1 MRFIYQTIISLALL
15 LLLSSCGVF
24 GIHFKVKNPKHA
36 GTYPKETKKLLLLG
50 ARTKYRTC
58 FDVHYYALNVNINP
72 KKKYI
77 SGNVIINATAVNAFD
92 TFQLDLYKN
101 LKLTKIE
108 IDGQAA
114 TYIRKEGAIF
124 IHPTQNLQAGSN
136 FSIQVWYD
144 GKPIAA
150 KRPPWRGGSVWKYD
164 KNKSPWDGVACETE
178 GASLWWPNKEDVA
191 DEADSADVSLT
202 VPANL
207 MAVSNGV
214 LKDSSNNQNNT
225 CTYRWHISYPINNYN
240 ITFYLGNFKLL
251 KDEFVSKVN
260 GRHIALNYYV
270 LPYNYDKALAHFQ
283 QVKTYLAFYEE
294 KFGPYPWPDD
304 GFKLVESP
312 IEGMEHQTAIAYGSK
327 YKNDYYGFD
336 YIILH
341 ETAHEWWGNSV
352 TASDMADAWL
362 HEGFASYTE
371 ALYVERTQG
380 YEAYLDYMYG
390 QRIFIL
396 NKRAVVRKRGIR
408 YFDYHDEDIYN
419 KGSWVLHSLRY
430 VINNDSL
437 FFNIIKTF
445 RMENHQKQILS
456 ETFIETVNRLTGHN
470 YNWFFNQYLYKRE
483 APILEYR
490 WLDNY
495 FYYRWTNVD
504 PEFNKMPVEV
514 TINGEVYKVYPSLN
528 TKYIPLSEYGGNYQF
543 TSDDKAYYGL
553 KFNKHLE

>member
-1 MRFIYQTIISLALL
+1 MHSVYKIFISLALL
-15 LLLSSCGVF
+15 LLVSSCSLL

-36 GTYPKETKKLLLLG
+36 GAYPKETKKLLLLG
-50 ARTKYRTC
+50 TRTKYRTC
-58 FDVHYYALNVNINP
+58 FDVHYYALNLNINP
-72 KKKYI
+72 EKKQVGG
-77 SGNVIINATAVNAFD
+77 SVQINATVVTAFD
-92 TFQLDLYKN
+92 TLQLDLYKN
-101 LKLTKIE
+101 MKLTKIE
-108 IDGQAA
+108 VNGESA

-124 IHPTQNLQAGSN
+124 IHPAQNLQVGSN
-136 FSIQVWYD
+136 FSIQVWYN
-144 GKPIAA
+144 GKPITA
-150 KRPPWRGGSVWKYD
+150 KRPPWRGGSVWKHD

-191 DEADSADVSLT
+191 DEADSVDVNLT

-207 MAVSNGV
+207 MAVSNGI
-214 LKDSSNNQNNT
+214 LKDSINNQNNT
-225 CTYRWHISYPINNYN
+225 CTYKWHISYPINNYN
-240 ITFYLGNFKLL
+240 ITFYLGNLQLL
-251 KDEFVSKVN
+251 KDVYISKTT
-260 GRHIALNYYV
+260 GLHIPLNYYV
-270 LPYNYDKALAHFQ
+270 LPYNYAKALPHFQ

-294 KFGPYPWPDD
+294 KFGPYPWPND

-312 IEGMEHQTAIAYGSK
+312 FEGMEHQTAIAYGHG
-327 YKNDYYGFD
+327 YKNDYQGFD

-371 ALYVERTQG
+371 ALYVERAQG
-380 YEAYLDYMYG
+380 YSAYLDYMYG

-408 YFDYHDEDIYN
+408 YFDSSDEDIYN

-445 RMENHQKQILS
+445 RVENHQKQILS
-456 ETFIETVNRLTGHN
+456 ETFVDVVNRLTNRN
-470 YNWFFNQYLYKRE
+470 YNWFFNQYLYKRQ
-483 APILEYR
+483 APILEYH
-490 WLDNY
+490 WLGNY

-504 PEFNKMPVEV
+504 PDFTKMPVEV
-514 TINGEVYKVYPSLN
+514 IINGETYKIYPSLN
-528 TKYIPLSEYGGNYQF
+528 TKYIPLTDYGGTYQF
-543 TSDDKAYYGL
+543 TSDDKAYYGFKL
-553 KFNKHLE
+553 NKHLE